1 MNIFVD
7 SFFFYFTFFFFNN
20 FYYASHSGQ
29 VGTTLERLGKEVE
42 SKVSESELKD
52 LQDRLKNDF
61 EPTLNMVGGMS
72 SKMNS
77 MTTKDDVNKMIQLL
91 RKKQDELS
99 AIGVKCLVCSQNV
112 PGGMAAKS
120 AWKHKQFPGGAN
132 RTKIL
137 EEMRT
142 KTFDGRIGHKLQKE
156 LKSPL
161 RRAGALRQ
169 MKGKWEKGWGG
180 NVSNNA
186 LPQDGYGPVG
196 WTRIESNEAYVDRL
210 TGSLPS
216 VGGRNFAE
224 HASGS
229 MDPSREEIGYDATNG
244 RPAIKKKIKM
254 QPRHA
259 KSNPIFPKVDSVQNG
274 LEFGL
279 SVKKRSHV
287 LKV

>member
-1 MNIFVD
+1 MKIFITGTAG
-7 SFFFYFTFFFFNN
+7 FIGFNVAKALLEN
-20 FYYASHSGQ
+20 NHNVCGYDGITNYYD
-29 VGTTLERLGKEVE
+29 VK
-42 SKVSESELKD
+42 LK
-52 LQDRLKNDF
+52 
-61 EPTLNMVGGMS
+61 
-72 SKMNS
+72 
-77 MTTKDDVNKMIQLL
+77 I
-91 RKKQDELS
+91 
-99 AIGVKCLVCSQNV
+99 
-112 PGGMAAKS
+112 
-120 AWKHKQFPGGAN
+120 N

-279 SVKKRSHV
+279 SVKKRRHV